1 MLVKVRDLVPQ
12 SLKVTHLSW
21 TGSNEA
27 TTRLSGCLAFI
38 VFGSSIPLLERQS
51 KMFRVLLTGDT
62 MGRPGR
68 QVLEER
74 LHDLRREMEI
84 DLVVSNI
91 ENAAAGF
98 SITPRIAQDLFAAGV
113 DVMTSGNHIFDK
125 KEVLEYIV
133 GEPRLLRPANYAP
146 GVPGRGRWTGRV
158 KGVSVAVIN
167 LQGRVFMP
175 PSDDPF
181 RCAEA
186 QLAAIGGGPQVILVD
201 FHAETTSEKMA
212 LGRFL
217 DGRVSAVV
225 GTHTHVQTADEQ
237 ILPGGTAYLTDL
249 GMTGPHDGII
259 GMMSESVL
267 ARFQTG
273 LSAKFEPSSGEI
285 RLHGLLVDVDETTGM
300 ATRVERIRVEH

>member
-1 MLVKVRDLVPQ
+1 M
-12 SLKVTHLSW
+12 
-21 TGSNEA
+21 
-27 TTRLSGCLAFI
+27 
-38 VFGSSIPLLERQS
+38 
-51 KMFRVLLTGDT
+51 TGDC

-68 QVLEER
+68 RILEER
-74 LHDLRREMEI
+74 LHDLRREREI

-125 KEVLEYIV
+125 KEILDYIV

-158 KGVSVAVIN
+158 KGVPVAVIN

-186 QLAAIGGGPQVILVD
+186 QLAALGAGPQVILVD
-201 FHAETTSEKMA
+201 MHAETTSEKMA

-237 ILPGGTAYLTDL
+237 ILPGGTAYMTDL
-249 GMTGPHDGII
+249 GMTGPHDGVI
-259 GMMSESVL
+259 GMMSEPVL
-267 ARFQTG
+267 ERFRTG
-273 LSAKFEPSSGEI
+273 LSTKFEPAEGAI
-285 RLHGLLVDVDETTGM
+285 RLHGLLVEIDETTGH
-300 ATRVERIRVEH
+300 AERVERFRIDY

>member
-1 MLVKVRDLVPQ
+1 
-12 SLKVTHLSW
+12 
-21 TGSNEA
+21 
-27 TTRLSGCLAFI
+27 
-38 VFGSSIPLLERQS
+38 
-51 KMFRVLLTGDT
+51 MFRVLMTGDC

-68 QVLEER
+68 RFLEER
-74 LHDLRREMEI
+74 LHDLRREREI

-125 KEVLEYIV
+125 KEILDYIV

-158 KGVSVAVIN
+158 KGVPVAVIN

-186 QLAAIGGGPQVILVD
+186 QLAALGAGPQVILVD
-201 FHAETTSEKMA
+201 VHAETTSEKMA

-237 ILPGGTAYLTDL
+237 ILPGGTAYMTDL
-249 GMTGPHDGII
+249 GMTGPHDGVI
-259 GMMSESVL
+259 GMMSEPVL
-267 ARFQTG
+267 ERFRTG
-273 LSAKFEPSSGEI
+273 LSTKFEPAEGAI
-285 RLHGLLVDVDETTGM
+285 RLHGLLVEIDETTGH
-300 ATRVERIRVEH
+300 AERVERFRIDY